1 MIYTGGVRLSK
12 RTCVQFIPVVLVL
25 LLAIPVLSGPA
36 AAFGQEEAPVRR
48 LSPDEAVDL
57 AIKNNLSLES
67 SRIGTDTKR
76 RNSQMSWNQ
85 FIPGAVVNGGVSR
98 DNKKDE
104 ASLLNPD
111 PSQWHMNGSFSL
123 SLDINAAMFENMRR
137 LKLDYQAGLISFEK
151 AKIQLERDIR
161 VTYYDLL
168 LLRENIGILQDSFAT
183 AQRQVE
189 MSQENYRAGL
199 VPELTLLQAR
209 VSMENLK
216 PAIDEGENN
225 LRVLTAQFAMN
236 LGLPYDTRFEFI
248 ETPKQIDFVSLDVKD
263 LISKAASGKPEIR
276 ELRQQMLVLDST
288 RRAKILST
296 YTPSFSMSWD
306 TAAAFNRNPWEDSW
320 SNSNNWNHS
329 GSLRL
334 GLSFKLD
341 SLIPFS
347 INAQG
352 VKDLTDQQRAAA
364 VGLAQAIQGTEV
376 EIYNTVLSLEK
387 TRITLEAQK
396 LTEDLAERTYRLTEE
411 AYRAGLREFLEV
423 QNAEL
428 ELRKARLG
436 VQTQNFNYLTDLIK
450 LEYAIGVPFGTLSV
464 K

>member
-1 MIYTGGVRLSK
+1 M
-12 RTCVQFIPVVLVL
+12 CFWPVPAFLAL
-25 LLAIPVLSGPA
+25 ALAIPVLFGPA
-36 AAFGQEEAPVRR
+36 AAFGQEGPGEEPPARR
-48 LSPDEAVDL
+48 LSPDEAVEL
-57 AIKNNLSLES
+57 AVKNNLTLES
-67 SRIGTDTKR
+67 ARVDTGIKR
-76 RNSQMSWNQ
+76 RGSQMSWNQ
-85 FIPGAVVNGGVSR
+85 FIPEATVSGGMSR
-98 DNKKDE
+98 DNKRAE
-104 ASLLNPD
+104 ASILSPD
-111 PSQWHMNGSFSL
+111 PPQWHMSGSFNL
-123 SLDINAAMFENMRR
+123 SLGINAAMFENMRR
-137 LKLDYQAGLISFEK
+137 LKLEYQAGLIGFEK
-151 AKIQLERDIR
+151 AKLQLERDVRIL
-161 VTYYDLL
+161 YYQLL
-168 LLRENIGILQDSFAT
+168 LQRENISILHDSLAT

-189 MSQENYRAGL
+189 MSQANYRAGL

-216 PAIDEGENN
+216 PAIDEAENT
-225 LRVLTAQFAMN
+225 LRASTAQFAVD

-248 ETPKQIDFVSLDVKD
+248 DAPERIDFVSLDVKE
-263 LISKAASGKPEIR
+263 LIAKAAAERPDIQ

-296 YTPSFSMSWD
+296 YTPNLSIGWNTGATFTED
-306 TAAAFNRNPWEDSW
+306 PWEDSW
-320 SNSNNWNHS
+320 SNSNNWTHS
-329 GSLRL
+329 GQLTL

-352 VKDLTDQQRAAA
+352 VKDLTDQRRIAAIN
-364 VGLAQAIQGTEV
+364 LARTVQGTEV

-387 TRITLEAQK
+387 TQVTLDAQK

-428 ELRKARLG
+428 ELRKARQG

-450 LEYAIGVPFGTLSV
+450 LEYAIGVPFGTLGAR
-464 K
+464 

>member
-1 MIYTGGVRLSK
+1 MCL
-12 RTCVQFIPVVLVL
+12 QPVLVFL
-25 LLAIPVLSGPA
+25 ALAIQVLSGPA
-36 AAFGQEEAPVRR
+36 AFCQEGPEEGPPVQR
-48 LSPDEAVDL
+48 LSPDGAVDL

-67 SRIGTDTKR
+67 ARVDTSTKR
-76 RNSQMSWNQ
+76 RNSLMSWNQ
-85 FIPGAVVNGGVSR
+85 FIPGASAAGGMSR
-98 DNKKDE
+98 DNKKAE
-104 ASLLNPD
+104 ASILAPD
-111 PSQWHMNGSFSL
+111 PPQWHMSGSISL
-123 SLDINAAMFENMRR
+123 SLDINAAKFENIRS

-161 VTYYDLL
+161 KYYYQLL
-168 LLRENIGILQDSFAT
+168 LLQEEIDILRDSLAT

-189 MSQENYRAGL
+189 MSQANYRAGL

-216 PAIDEGENN
+216 PAIDEKENS
-225 LRVLTAQFAMN
+225 LRGLTAQFAMN

-248 ETPKQIDFVSLDVKD
+248 DAPEQIGFVSLDIKE
-263 LISKAASGKPEIR
+263 LISRAASEKPEIQ
-276 ELRQQMLVLDST
+276 ELRQRMLVLDSR
-288 RRAKILST
+288 RRAAILST
-296 YTPSFSMSWD
+296 YTPSLSMGWNTS
-306 TAAAFNRNPWEDSW
+306 AAFQRDPWEDSW
-320 SNSNNWNHS
+320 ASSNNWSHS
-329 GSLRL
+329 GALSL

-347 INAQG
+347 ITAQG
-352 VKDLTDQQRAAA
+352 VKDLTDQQRIAAI
-364 VGLAQAIQGTEV
+364 GLAQAVQGTEV

-387 TRITLEAQK
+387 TQVTLEAQK
-396 LTEDLAERTYRLTEE
+396 LTEDLAERTYNLTEE

-436 VQTQNFNYLTDLIK
+436 VQAQNFNYLMGLID
-450 LEYAIGVPFGTLSV
+450 LEYATGVPFGTLSA

>member
-1 MIYTGGVRLSK
+1 L
-12 RTCVQFIPVVLVL
+12 QPVPVFLALVL
-25 LLAIPVLSGPA
+25 ALVIPVLSGPVV
-36 AAFGQEEAPVRR
+36 FGQEGPGEEPPVQR

-57 AIKNNLSLES
+57 AIKNNLKLES
-67 SRIGTDTKR
+67 ARIGIDIKR
-76 RNSQMSWNQ
+76 RNSLMSWNQ
-85 FIPGAVVNGGVSR
+85 FVPEANVSGGMSR
-98 DNKKDE
+98 DNKRAE
-104 ASLLNPD
+104 ATPVINPD
-111 PSQWHMNGSFSL
+111 PSQWHMNGSITVSL
-123 SLDINAAMFENMRR
+123 GINAAMFENMRR
-137 LKLDYQAGLISFEK
+137 LKLDYQAGLISFET

-161 VTYYDLL
+161 KSYYQLL
-168 LLRENIGILQDSFAT
+168 LLRENIDILRDSFAT

-189 MSQENYRAGL
+189 MSQANYRAGL

-209 VSMENLK
+209 VNMENLK
-216 PAIDEGENN
+216 PTIDETENS
-225 LRVLTAQFAMN
+225 LRVLTAQFATK

-248 ETPKQIDFVSLDVKD
+248 EAPDQIDFVSLDVKG
-263 LISKAASGKPEIR
+263 LISKAASEKPDIQ
-276 ELRQQMLVLDST
+276 ELRQQMLLLESN

-296 YTPSFSMSWD
+296 YTPNFSVSWNTGASFTED
-306 TAAAFNRNPWEDSW
+306 PWEDSW
-320 SNSNNWNHS
+320 SDGNNWTHS
-329 GSLRL
+329 GSLTL

-352 VKDLTDQQRAAA
+352 VKDLTDQQRTAAINLAEA
-364 VGLAQAIQGTEV
+364 VQGTEV

-387 TRITLEAQK
+387 TQITLEAQK
-396 LTEDLAERTYRLTEE
+396 LTEDLAERTYKLTEE

-436 VQTQNFNYLTDLIK
+436 VQTQNFNYLMGLID
-450 LEYAIGVPFGTLSV
+450 LEYATGVPFGTLGA